1 MLFAVLYAFE
11 MVGLL
16 IQMAENDIEL
26 WSQVLPRDQYFLSQR
41 SALETYLTIGI
52 EAAIWP
58 LSCIGETTD
67 IARQEKKTL
76 RWLVVADL
84 VWSKYADPPVDGG
97 CADVVDKGAEIK
109 GPDLQVFVGDH
120 LKLGH
125 KHISRF
131 RFFRSKN
138 SSKHRISRSQ
148 LKRLSPFSLPP
159 PLHSSRA
166 WYRRWCLP
174 GSRRWWT
181 SVAPSSALESRPQRW
196 TCRGWWSTPASEFK
210 DWFLPDPDISL
221 KRHKVVLHDWAEAG
235 GLLLGANTN

>member
-1 MLFAVLYAFE
+1 MILNFE
-11 MVGLL
+11 VKYCQEINIFYLNAQPL
-16 IQMAENDIEL
+16 
-26 WSQVLPRDQYFLSQR
+26 
-41 SALETYLTIGI
+41 TYLTIGI

-125 KHISRF
+125 
-131 RFFRSKN
+131 
-138 SSKHRISRSQ
+138 
-148 LKRLSPFSLPP
+148 
-159 PLHSSRA
+159 
-166 WYRRWCLP
+166 
-174 GSRRWWT
+174 
-181 SVAPSSALESRPQRW
+181 
-196 TCRGWWSTPASEFK
+196 
-210 DWFLPDPDISL
+210 
-221 KRHKVVLHDWAEAG
+221 
-235 GLLLGANTN
+235 

>member
-1 MLFAVLYAFE
+1 M
-11 MVGLL
+11 
-16 IQMAENDIEL
+16 
-26 WSQVLPRDQYFLSQR
+26 PRDQYFLSQR

-148 LKRLSPFSLPP
+148 LKGFHLSP
-159 PLHSSRA
+159 PLLHFTALERDIDAGVSRGVGDGERLWLRALLWSRDHKGELVVDDGVHLQVSSRIDF
-166 WYRRWCLP
+166 CP
-174 GSRRWWT
+174 I
-181 SVAPSSALESRPQRW
+181 PI
-196 TCRGWWSTPASEFK
+196 
-210 DWFLPDPDISL
+210 FL
-221 KRHKVVLHDWAEAG
+221 
-235 GLLLGANTN
+235 